1 MKELFI
7 IQQKLKCDKSLRN
20 DYGKYNY
27 RSAEQILEAVKPIL
41 ADQKCVL
48 ILNDDIVE
56 RSGCNY
62 VKATA
67 TLYREDGTE
76 CAHSTA
82 YAQDEGKRSGMDAAQ
97 VTGAASSYARK
108 YALNGLFAIDNTKD
122 VDTEEYQNKKQAA
135 SKAKASAAAAE
146 NTRLQTALAEV
157 AKCKDRDSLNA
168 VWNTFADLQNVA
180 EFKQAVIAANKF

>member
-1 MKELFI
+1 MKELFA

-48 ILNDDIVE
+48 ILNDDIVGD
-56 RSGCNY
+56 SGCNY

-76 CAHSTA
+76 VAHATA
-82 YAQDEGKRSGMDAAQ
+82 YAQDEGKRTGMDAAQ

-122 VDTEEYQNKKQAA
+122 VDTEEYQQKKQAA
-135 SKAKASAAAAE
+135 SKAKASAAVAE
-146 NTRLQTALAEV
+146 NTRLQSALTEV
-157 AKCKDRDSLNA
+157 AKCKDRDSLAA
-168 VWNTFADLQNVA
+168 VWSTFADLQTVP
-180 EFKQAVIAANKF
+180 EFKQAVINANKF